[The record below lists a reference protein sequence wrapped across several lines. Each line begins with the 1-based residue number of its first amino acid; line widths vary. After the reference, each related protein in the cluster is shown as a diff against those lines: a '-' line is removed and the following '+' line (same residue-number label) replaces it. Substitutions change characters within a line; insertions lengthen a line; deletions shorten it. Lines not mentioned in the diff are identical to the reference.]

1 MPQNIL
7 EERYIIAKVFIHY
20 VDLLNIQTKYVYL
33 QGGDCNENF

>member
-7 EERYIIAKVFIHY
+7 AERYIMAKVFIHY
-20 VDLLNIQTKYVYL
+20 VDLLNIQTKYVYF